1 MPVPISGERASGA
14 DNQVLEFEP
23 GEVNGSIPARF
34 EKVARKF
41 SELPAVRSGRYAWSY
56 SRLNQEAN
64 WLAHAILAER
74 GSTPEPV
81 ALLFEH
87 EAPLIASMF
96 GVMKAN
102 KFFSV
107 LDPSL
112 PSGKLGA
119 ILENL
124 QPALMVSNGAN
135 LGLAQKLAQPGCRV
149 LDFDSARENYSSE
162 NPVQQTTGEM
172 TYSIFYTSG
181 SSGQPKG
188 VQRTHRLELHRVWAD
203 LSSCQ
208 IRPIDRFSILTTP
221 AFLASMIDITRALL
235 TGATLCMFDVKRYG
249 ILNLARW
256 IEREGITFLR
266 LPPTLFR
273 HFVGSLSQ
281 SKCLPAIRLVSLSG
295 DVLYRRDIEQARP
308 HFRTDCI
315 FMHSYASSEAS
326 LIARL
331 MIHRDTQLSDPIVPA
346 GFPTE
351 DKEVWVLDEDGKQL
365 GSGEVGEIAIRS
377 QEVATGYWRQ
387 SGPGLANFIQDRHDQ
402 LKRIYLTGDLGRLR
416 PDGMLQFLGRKD
428 SMVKV
433 RGYRVELAVVEAAL
447 IELDLFQ
454 DVVVTTQPDAIGENR
469 LVAYLKAKIQ
479 APLSVDTVRSLVYPT
494 LPDYMIPSAFVF
506 LETIPLTP
514 TGKPDRQ
521 ALPRPGQERPALS
534 RPYAPARDALEGT
547 MTAIWEQVLGIEP
560 VGVEDN
566 FLDLGGNSLLAIRII
581 ARLQQALQVELPLRK
596 LFELPT
602 ISALAAFI
610 SELPEQ
616 QETDVELAKLLR
628 EVQGLSDQEVE
639 QRLAQYQKQKEDQAG
654 TITPDK
660 TV

>member
-1 MPVPISGERASGA
+1 MRFEQN
-14 DNQVLEFEP
+14 NQILEFEP
-23 GEVNGSIPARF
+23 GEVNSSIPARF
-34 EKVARKF
+34 EKVVSKF
-41 SELPAVRSGRYAWSY
+41 PELPAIRSSRYAWSY
-56 SRLNQEAN
+56 GRLNQEAN
-64 WLAHAILAER
+64 RLAHAILAER
-74 GSTPEPV
+74 GSNPEPV

-87 EAPLIASMF
+87 EAPLIASMM
-96 GVMKAN
+96 GVMKAD

-124 QPALMVSNGAN
+124 QPALIVSDDAH
-135 LGLAQKLAQPGCRV
+135 LDLAQKLARPGCNV
-149 LDFDSARENYSSE
+149 LDFDTARENCSSE
-162 NPVQQTTGEM
+162 NPAQQTTGEM

-188 VQRTHRLELHRVWAD
+188 VQRTHNLELFRVWAD
-203 LSSCQ
+203 ISSCQ
-208 IRPIDRFSILTTP
+208 IRPTDRFSALTTP

-235 TGATLCMFDVKRYG
+235 SGAILCIFDVKRYG
-249 ILNLARW
+249 ISNLAGW

-281 SKCLPAIRLVSLSG
+281 SNAFSTVRLVSLSG
-295 DVLYRRDIEQARP
+295 DVLYRRNIEQAKP
-308 HFRTDCI
+308 HFRADCI

-331 MIHRDTQLSDPIVPA
+331 MIHRDTQLNDPIVPV

-351 DKEVWVLDEDGKQL
+351 DKEVWVLDEAGKQL
-365 GSGEVGEIAIRS
+365 EPGEVGEIAIRS

-387 SGPGLANFIQDRHDQ
+387 SGSGLSNFIQDRQDQ
-402 LKRIYLTGDLGRLR
+402 QKRIYLTGDLGRLR

-447 IELDLFQ
+447 LELDLFE
-454 DVVVTTQPDAIGENR
+454 DVVVTTQPDAVGENR
-469 LVAYLKAKIQ
+469 LVAYLTVKEQ
-479 APLSVDTVRSLVYPT
+479 PPPSVDTIRRLGSQT

-506 LETIPLTP
+506 LEAIPLTP
-514 TGKPDRQ
+514 TGKPDRG
-521 ALPRPGQERPALS
+521 ALPRPGQDRPALS
-534 RPYAPARDALEGT
+534 QPYTPARDPLEGT
-547 MTAIWEQVLGIEP
+547 IAAIWAQVLGVEP

-581 ARLQQALQVELPLRK
+581 ARLQETLQVELPLRT

-610 SELPEQ
+610 SEKQER
-616 QETDVELAKLLR
+616 QETDIELEKLLR
-628 EVQGLSDQEVE
+628 EVDGLSDQEVE
-639 QRLAQYQKQKEDQAG
+639 QRLAHYQKQKGDQAG
-654 TITPDK
+654 TMTPD
-660 TV
+660 TTT